1 MEQELK
7 YQNDVDG
14 YLQLLNILSIAKP
27 FNKLSPQERSV
38 MACIYDF
45 SNKGITPLIA
55 EHNDFIAKFCGISM
69 NSVYVKKFNLKHK
82 GFISDVGD
90 IPKYRL
96 VIPEAITFKF
106 SKVNE
111 TN

>member
-7 YQNDVDG
+7 YENDVDG

-38 MACIYDF
+38 MACIYSF
-45 SNKGITPLIA
+45 NGITPLIA

-69 NSVYVKKFNLKHK
+69 NAVYVKKFNLKHK

-90 IPKYRL
+90 VPKYKL
-96 VIPEAITFKF
+96 IIPDVLTFKF
-106 SKVNE
+106 SKA
-111 TN
+111 